1 MEGSGQ
7 QTVINE
13 DVEVVGTIKAGSN
26 LCMDGKLNGDLS
38 CSNDVTIGKSA
49 VTKGNISASS
59 VTVAG
64 QVTGNI
70 MAKDRIELKAAARIN
85 GDIKAKRLTVED
97 GVSFVGKAEVNPSG
111 VSVARSTP
119 SDSSSGDKADSATD
133 TSNQSSGEKG
143 KGGALFGKK

>member
-1 MEGSGQ
+1 MEGTGQ

-26 LCMDGKLNGDLS
+26 LQMDGKLNGDMS

-49 VTKGNISASS
+49 VTKGNISANS
-59 VTVAG
+59 VIVAG

-111 VSVARSTP
+111 VSAGRGAQ
-119 SDSSSGDKADSATD
+119 SDSSSQEKADGASDSAGQGSD
-133 TSNQSSGEKG
+133 KG
-143 KGGALFGKK
+143 KGGTLFGKK